1 MGGLIM
7 LNKKA
12 LVSIL
17 VVLLYS
23 MLFENS
29 SFICD
34 AQELKT
40 MGKLYKLTMSEEAN
54 KGWYLDK
61 DGLLTKQIEVMN
73 DKNNVY
79 NGKYIHS

>member
-1 MGGLIM
+1 M

-23 MLFENS
+23 MLFANS
-29 SFICD
+29 SFIYD

-40 MGKLYKLTMSEEAN
+40 MGKLYKITMSEETN
-54 KGWYLDK
+54 RGWYF
-61 DGLLTKQIEVMN
+61 
-73 DKNNVY
+73 
-79 NGKYIHS
+79 

>member
-1 MGGLIM
+1 M

-23 MLFENS
+23 MLFANS
-29 SFICD
+29 SFIYD

-40 MGKLYKLTMSEEAN
+40 MGKPYKLRCLRKQTE
-54 KGWYLDK
+54 
-61 DGLLTKQIEVMN
+61 DGIWIKM
-73 DKNNVY
+73 DF
-79 NGKYIHS
+79 